1 MTINGFILQAGE
13 YHRPVRFP
21 GQTITGFPGATRN
34 HPVFY
39 PAPSTGN
46 NHHKITTNRPM
57 KPLNFIAIDFETA
70 NAKRSSICEV
80 GICVVRNGEISE
92 TRSWLVQP
100 EDNFYHYRNIQIH
113 GIRPEDTE
121 NAPDFKQVWEEI
133 ERTYLDEFD
142 TLVAHNA
149 PFDRSCL
156 QQAAEL
162 HRLLLPDLKWDCT
175 LKHARRLY
183 AFGSYTLDYLC
194 DCLDI
199 PCGTHHRA
207 GDDAEM
213 CARLYLKEK
222 SL

>member
-1 MTINGFILQAGE
+1 MASSLPTSIRFWTRLTINGFILQAGE
-13 YHRPVRFP
+13 RHRPVRFP

-142 TLVAHNA
+142 TLLAAAGSRVAPSA
-149 PFDRSCL
+149 VARPEMGLYSQACPSSVCL
-156 QQAAEL
+156 
-162 HRLLLPDLKWDCT
+162 RK
-175 LKHARRLY
+175 LY
-183 AFGSYTLDYLC
+183 AGL
-194 DCLDI
+194 
-199 PCGTHHRA
+199 PV
-207 GDDAEM
+207 
-213 CARLYLKEK
+213 RLP
-222 SL
+222 